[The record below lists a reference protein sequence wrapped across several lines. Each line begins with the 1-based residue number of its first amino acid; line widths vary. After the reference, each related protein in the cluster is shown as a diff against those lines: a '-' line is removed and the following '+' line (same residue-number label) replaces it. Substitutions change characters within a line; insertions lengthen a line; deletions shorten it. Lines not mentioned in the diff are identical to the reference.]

1 MQTMILHRLER
12 KFWGTESLD
21 NFPEASFEEVMA
33 DDMALLEWLRQLEVY
48 GFVKVNGAPTET
60 GQVRRL
66 AERIAFIRKT
76 HYG

>member
-1 MQTMILHRLER
+1 MMVLNRLER
-12 KFWGTESLD
+12 KFWGSESLD
-21 NFPEASFEEVMA
+21 NFPEASFEEIIT
-33 DDMALLEWLRQLEVY
+33 DDVALLEWLRQLEIY
-48 GFVKVNGAPTET
+48 GFVKVKDAPVET